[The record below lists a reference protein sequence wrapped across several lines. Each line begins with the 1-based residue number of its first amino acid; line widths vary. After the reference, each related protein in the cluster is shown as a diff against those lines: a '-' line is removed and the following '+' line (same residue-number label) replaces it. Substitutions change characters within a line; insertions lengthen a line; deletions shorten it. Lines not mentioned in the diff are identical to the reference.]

1 MRAMVKERQSVEE
14 TPTSR
19 WKHESC
25 FLFFPQK
32 TPSILFNNCWY
43 AQCVYIIQTHMAK
56 HTSKSIGN
64 RCSMKSLH
72 MVEVLNTVPLPIFQ
86 FAWYAFAGGRNEF
99 KFVYIWLNTLYHL
112 MNVVFLSR
120 KCWRTISSSFF
131 LLFSK
136 PFTLFECIDRRGS
149 IR

>member
-1 MRAMVKERQSVEE
+1 MKVA
-14 TPTSR
+14 
-19 WKHESC
+19 
-25 FLFFPQK
+25 FFFFPQK

-131 LLFSK
+131 YYFQSHLRYSNVLTDEAQYDNSK
-136 PFTLFECIDRRGS
+136 SNLSRQFY
-149 IR
+149 